1 MCVNPYV
8 GITSTPTPGTAF
20 LYLTRDARCP
30 GTGPFGGSEED
41 EEGQV
46 LFDVVEPMVHEGRHE
61 DDRTRTDRTFLR
73 PHADLRVAPD
83 DVVDF
88 VLGMGALPVRIALR
102 EFVQSTTH
110 RRHSAKLKKR
120 LRPGIKRPRLGYP
133 DPRSSVSALG
143 SQSPKRGRKPRDRV
157 RGRCSAA
164 SS

>member
-8 GITSTPTPGTAF
+8 GITSTPTHGTAF
-20 LYLTRDARCP
+20 PLLNDGRCP
-30 GTGPFGGSEED
+30 SAGPLGGSEEN

-102 EFVQSTTH
+102 EFLQPTTH
-110 RRHSAKLKKR
+110 RRDSEKLKIR
-120 LRPGIKRPRLGYP
+120 LAGPPARVKQVRCLTDIHGTPAPRNA
-133 DPRSSVSALG
+133 S
-143 SQSPKRGRKPRDRV
+143 RD
-157 RGRCSAA
+157 
-164 SS
+164 